1 MPPTPGDTFTPTS
14 IATIMPTIPLH
25 TSPAQTAVTHTTN
38 PLPQLLQTPAGLAI
52 LEIQGSINLPPA
64 SPSSSTISIGR
75 LVFPDYTAGGSPENI
90 SWMKRVHLYV
100 GQHQRLTGE
109 VKKLPNPVAII
120 RRRGNGEATVETDE
134 LEIAEIVYFK
144 VIFSSRPEPVGT

>member
-1 MPPTPGDTFTPTS
+1 
-14 IATIMPTIPLH
+14 MPTVPLH
-25 TSPAQTAVTHTTN
+25 TSPAQTAVTRSTN
-38 PLPQLLQTPAGLAI
+38 PLPQLLQTPGGLAI
-52 LEIQGSINLPPA
+52 LEIQGNINLPTA
-64 SPSSSTISIGR
+64 SPSFPTISVGR
-75 LVFPDYTAGGSPENI
+75 LVFPDYTASESSDNI

-109 VKKLPNPVAII
+109 VKKLPTPVAVI
-120 RRRGNGEATVETDE
+120 RKRDSGEATLGEDQ